1 MWPRVFSSLVCM
13 LSLFATQWT
22 VACQAPLSMGFSRQ
36 EYWRGCHALLSGI
49 FPTHSLNL
57 CLLSFLHW
65 QAGSLPLVQTRY
77 VLTYLGV
84 ELLAHMIP
92 LCLIFWAMPNC
103 SPEKPNCLHC
113 YQQYMGAL
121 MSLHPCQQLPLSV
134 RFISHPSMYEM
145 IYQYGLDLHFSNK

>member
-36 EYWRGCHALLSGI
+36 EYCRGCHALLSGI

-57 CLLSFLHW
+57 CLLCLLHW

-103 SPEKPNCLHC
+103 SPEQPNCLLS
-113 YQQYMGAL
+113 YQQYGL
-121 MSLHPCQQLPLSV
+121 WCLCILVNSCCYLSV
-134 RFISHPSMYEM
+134 LLAILLCMKWYINM
-145 IYQYGLDLHFSNK
+145 A